1 MRRIAMLA
9 AFAVVLVLV
18 GWSAGRAQ
26 GSAANFYLT
35 VDAPAGD
42 VKVRCS
48 RGCDWPDTPGEPP
61 QTIVYSCERRPCMLT
76 FTGLGR
82 VYVGQPR

>member
-1 MRRIAMLA
+1 MRRAITLLTIAVA
-9 AFAVVLVLV
+9 LVLV
-18 GWSAGRAQ
+18 AWSAGRAQ
-26 GSAANFYLT
+26 ARAANFYLT
-35 VDAPAGD
+35 VDAPAGE

-61 QTIVYSCERRPCMLT
+61 QSITYRCERQPCMLT
-76 FTGLGR
+76 FTGEGR